1 LRYDQHSR
9 IGLIVGEKEGEA
21 MKKDWLRGVLLGVS
35 LALLLAGGVAL
46 AAPSARVEPYC
57 GVCCE
62 GTWLDAANN
71 MPPCDDYWTITT
83 SGWQPG
89 ETLNVDVDPPG
100 SLQLLT
106 NLKQA
111 DAAGNW
117 DARLILVCEY
127 RGEANLLEDLI
138 IYSGPWKSAG
148 AYGEWEVTVEGASSG
163 KVDANFFF
171 AEDPGVCQAMEF
183 VPEPGSILLLGS
195 GLAGLAGYAGL
206 RWRMRD

>member
-1 LRYDQHSR
+1 
-9 IGLIVGEKEGEA
+9 
-21 MKKDWLRGVLLGVS
+21 MKKNWLRGLLLGVS

-46 AAPSARVEPYC
+46 AAPSASVEPYC

-62 GTWLDAANN
+62 GPWLDAADV

-89 ETLNVDVDPPG
+89 ETLTFDVDPAG
-100 SLQLLT
+100 SMQFIPHLE
-106 NLKQA
+106 QA

-127 RGEANLLEDLI
+127 RGDANANLLQDLI

-148 AYGEWEVTVEGASSG
+148 AYGEWEVSIQSQSG
-163 KVDANFFF
+163 QARANFLF
-171 AEDPGVCQAMEF
+171 AEDPEVCQAREF
-183 VPEPGSILLLGS
+183 VPEAGSILLLGS
-195 GLAGLAGYAGL
+195 GLAGLAGYAAL
-206 RWRMRD
+206 RWRGRE